1 MDTIKIIRDAS
12 GALRFE
18 HPYIFQKPTAVTIG
32 TFDGVHLGH
41 LALINDLSC
50 AAAGNFSIKEHIF

>member
-32 TFDGVHLGH
+32 TFDGVHLV
-41 LALINDLSC
+41 
-50 AAAGNFSIKEHIF
+50 EHIHHHLLYKVIRIQLR